1 MLKFDSC
8 QLQFNAE
15 IYQNHP
21 NKTADDEP
29 KIGQI

>member
-15 IYQNHP
+15 IQQNHP
-21 NKTADDEP
+21 NTTKDGKPTV
-29 KIGQI
+29 GQL